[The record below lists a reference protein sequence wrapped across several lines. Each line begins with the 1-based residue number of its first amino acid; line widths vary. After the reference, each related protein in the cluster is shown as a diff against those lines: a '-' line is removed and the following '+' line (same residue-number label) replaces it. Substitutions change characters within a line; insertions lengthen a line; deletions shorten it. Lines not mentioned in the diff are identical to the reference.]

1 MSESRPPSIK
11 DIAERAGV
19 SYQAVSRILNGGG
32 RASAE
37 TRERV
42 MQIASDIG
50 YRRNAFARALV
61 TRRSHTIGVIADS
74 SPKYGPVSTLAAV
87 QVAARAADYTTLV
100 ATVARPT
107 LAEYDAILRE
117 FDEAG
122 IEGIVVIAPRV
133 QMAMLAEQSAVGRPI
148 VVLAPGETQVPG
160 AVVFYEDQE
169 QGARLATRH
178 LIDLGHRHIAH
189 IAGSQEWLD
198 GQVRVRGW
206 QAEMSLAQLP
216 APRIHYGDW
225 TGESAYEIGRRMIA
239 TELPT
244 AVFVASDLMALGFMR
259 ALNEAGLKVPGD
271 VSIVGFDDNEFSAQ
285 TSPPF
290 TTVRQS
296 FVEVGTRCVEILVDL
311 LAGRPPHTQPLMPK
325 LVIRQSTGP
334 VRR

>member
-1 MSESRPPSIK
+1 MSETRPPSIK

-19 SYQAVSRILNGGG
+19 SYQTVSRILNGGG

-42 MQIASDIG
+42 LAIAEDIG

-61 TRRSHTIGVIADS
+61 TRRSHSIGVIADS
-74 SPKYGPVSTLAAV
+74 SPKYGPVSTLTAV
-87 QVAARAADYTTLV
+87 QAAARAAGYTTLV
-100 ATVARPT
+100 ATVTRPT
-107 LAEYDAILRE
+107 AEQYDEILRE

-133 QMAMLAEQSAVGRPI
+133 QMAQLAEQNAVGRPV

-160 AVVFYEDQE
+160 AVVFFEDQE

-206 QAEMSLAQLP
+206 QAEMSQAQLP
-216 APRIHYGDW
+216 APRVHYGDW
-225 TGESAYEIGRRMIA
+225 TGDSAYAIGRLLISSD
-239 TELPT
+239 LPS

-259 ALNEAGLKVPGD
+259 ALHEAGLRVPED
-271 VSIVGFDDNEFSAQ
+271 VSVVGFDDAEFSAQ
-285 TSPPF
+285 TSPPI

-296 FVEVGTRCVEILVDL
+296 FAEVGTRCVEILVDL
-311 LAGRPPHTQPLMPK
+311 LAGRPPDTHPLVPK
-325 LVIRQSTGP
+325 LIVRESTAP
-334 VRR
+334 ARR